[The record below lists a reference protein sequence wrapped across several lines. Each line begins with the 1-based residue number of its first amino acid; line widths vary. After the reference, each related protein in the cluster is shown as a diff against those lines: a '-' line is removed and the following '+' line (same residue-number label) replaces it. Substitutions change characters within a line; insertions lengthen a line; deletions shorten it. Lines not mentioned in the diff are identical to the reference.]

1 MAVILEKNRGFKKTS
16 LITAFRRH
24 SLPLQDGQQI
34 SHGSPIHRIR
44 EGTLMWITLRR
55 AQNLNGA
62 KNCLFGVTSLCALW
76 TRAKRTDRAKSQ
88 QGCTNKSHRSTKSPG
103 K

>member
-1 MAVILEKNRGFKKTS
+1 
-16 LITAFRRH
+16 
-24 SLPLQDGQQI
+24 
-34 SHGSPIHRIR
+34 
-44 EGTLMWITLRR
+44 MWITPRR

-62 KNCLFGVTSLCALW
+62 KNCLFGVASLCALW

-88 QGCTNKSHRSTKSPG
+88 QGCTNKSHPSTKSLG